1 MGSSINLCEIISV
14 EPGSLSS
21 LRATFCDYDKT
32 PFILGFSDDTV
43 AFFFPPKIS
52 EEDSSFSESPR
63 RDSQSSSPRYQQF
76 SSDADEACCFSI
88 LVKNGSNLHLE
99 ARSSTTRKKWVQT
112 LRTLVA
118 AENAVNE
125 LNYDHSSPHES
136 SIRGLMPD
144 EM

>member
-21 LRATFCDYDKT
+21 LRSTFCDCNKT
-32 PFILGFSDDTV
+32 PSILGFSDDTV
-43 AFFFPPKIS
+43 AFFFPQKIS
-52 EEDSSFSESPR
+52 DEDSSFSESPR
-63 RDSQSSSPRYQQF
+63 RGSQSSSPRCQQF

-88 LVKNGSNLHLE
+88 LVKNGPNLHLE
-99 ARSSTTRKKWVQT
+99 ARSSATSKKWVQA

-118 AENAVNE
+118 AENAMNE
-125 LNYDHSSPHES
+125 LDYDQSSPHES

-144 EM
+144 KM